1 MALQDF
7 YTIQSLPEIAGNKY
21 STVIGINPKNEVFK
35 GHFPGN
41 LVVPGVCIMHIV
53 KDIAQQ
59 VTGSSLTLKTAVNV
73 KFLSLIN
80 PETTPELDAELE
92 ITETSEEFI
101 KVKSTISFNH
111 TTAVKLSC
119 IYYKN

>member
-1 MALQDF
+1 MLQNF
-7 YTIQSLPEIAGNKY
+7 YTLHNITCTGENNY
-21 STVIGINPKNEVFK
+21 STVIGINPRNEVFN

-41 LVVPGVCIMHIV
+41 PVVPGVCIMHIV

-80 PETTPELDAELE
+80 PEATPELDAELE
-92 ITETSEEFI
+92 ITGTPDEYI
-101 KVKSTISFNH
+101 KVKSTIGFNH

-119 IYYKN
+119 VYYKN

>member
-7 YTIQSLPEIAGNKY
+7 YIIQPISGIAGNKY
-21 STVIGINPKNEVFK
+21 STVIGINPEHEVFN

-41 LVVPGVCIMHIV
+41 PVVPGVCIMHIV

-59 VTGSSLTLKTAVNV
+59 VTGSSLILKTAVNV

-80 PETTPELDAELE
+80 PEATPELDAELE
-92 ITETSEEFI
+92 ITGTTDEYI

-119 IYYKN
+119 VYYKK

>member
-7 YTIQSLPEIAGNKY
+7 YTIQPLPEIAGNKY
-21 STVIGINPKNEVFK
+21 SMLIVINPKHEVFK
-35 GHFPGN
+35 GHFSGN
-41 LVVPGVCIMHIV
+41 PVVPGVCIMHIV

-59 VTGSSLTLKTAVNV
+59 VTGSSLTLKTAVTV

-80 PETTPELDAELE
+80 PEATPELDAELE
-92 ITETSEEFI
+92 ITETPDKYI
-101 KVKSTISFNH
+101 KVKSTIRFNQ

-119 IYYKN
+119 VYYKN